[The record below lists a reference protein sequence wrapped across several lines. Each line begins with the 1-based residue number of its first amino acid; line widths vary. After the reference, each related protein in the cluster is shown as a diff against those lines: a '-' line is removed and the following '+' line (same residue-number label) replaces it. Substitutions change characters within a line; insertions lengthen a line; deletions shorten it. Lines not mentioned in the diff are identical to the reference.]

1 MLKDIMN
8 KMSNLIGNS
17 KSTNIQNATN
27 NSIDG
32 MKLFREVAQKKHNVD
47 FEKVKGNLFEY
58 IEAAKFN
65 VDSASKNS
73 NLKAVVTDSIGRP
86 HDAADIEIIKNDK
99 VVKQVQAKF
108 STSKD
113 SAVDSVAMHRK
124 EIYKGMDRLIRKDND
139 FIDKSTGKRTTLL
152 KRTKT
157 LAEKRASV
165 DGGIYQEEYKDVAQ
179 HLTDELHHENVTSK
193 GTTLEEIQSAHKNPK
208 KYEKKFIKKPVKH
221 EIRNTAKNMAV
232 ANMVTTSVVSGVTN
246 LFQVLKDEKDLSE
259 ALGKV
264 GSDVIKSGIQGATT
278 GALSATIR
286 TTAAKTGNTFL
297 SDSMA
302 STVIAGG
309 ILDGGIALYSYARG
323 EIDGQQLKEE
333 LFDTTIK
340 STATIYYT
348 KAIMAVAG
356 TSVSPFVPMAVYTA
370 AIYIVTSTREI
381 LRNAKLD
388 AEESARLSAIYE
400 ESYKLAQKKHKEL
413 KEQIKKCE
421 ENQRKLLNGFLDNF
435 EYNFETGEDYDSAI
449 ESIVKFSNEAGFVLQ
464 HADFTDFDNAMKT
477 KQVFKLE

>member
-86 HDAADIEIIKNDK
+86 HDAADIEIIKDDK

-113 SAVDSVAMHRK
+113 SAVDSVTMHRK
-124 EIYKGMDRLIRKDND
+124 KIYKGMDRLIRKDND

-165 DGGIYQEEYKDVAQ
+165 DG
-179 HLTDELHHENVTSK
+179 
-193 GTTLEEIQSAHKNPK
+193 
-208 KYEKKFIKKPVKH
+208 
-221 EIRNTAKNMAV
+221 
-232 ANMVTTSVVSGVTN
+232 
-246 LFQVLKDEKDLSE
+246 
-259 ALGKV
+259 
-264 GSDVIKSGIQGATT
+264 
-278 GALSATIR
+278 
-286 TTAAKTGNTFL
+286 
-297 SDSMA
+297 
-302 STVIAGG
+302 
-309 ILDGGIALYSYARG
+309 
-323 EIDGQQLKEE
+323 
-333 LFDTTIK
+333 
-340 STATIYYT
+340 
-348 KAIMAVAG
+348 
-356 TSVSPFVPMAVYTA
+356 
-370 AIYIVTSTREI
+370 
-381 LRNAKLD
+381 
-388 AEESARLSAIYE
+388 
-400 ESYKLAQKKHKEL
+400 
-413 KEQIKKCE
+413 
-421 ENQRKLLNGFLDNF
+421 
-435 EYNFETGEDYDSAI
+435 
-449 ESIVKFSNEAGFVLQ
+449 
-464 HADFTDFDNAMKT
+464 
-477 KQVFKLE
+477 